1 MLRSSHS
8 GVRRTFLSYSD
19 CFGDYAYGLLPLFQV
34 ALYSVLALL
43 NGLSLSDCCSDTR
56 LDLALAGMMAGRTP
70 LSLPC
75 ALSAIA

>member
-34 ALYSVLALL
+34 ALYSVQHDYDTLLALH
-43 NGLSLSDCCSDTR
+43 GAVSDT
-56 LDLALAGMMAGRTP
+56 
-70 LSLPC
+70 
-75 ALSAIA
+75 